1 MSELYRNT
9 RLLSPMWLVA
19 LLLLPLV
26 VVAVRGS
33 LARQSGWTRLATL
46 TLRLLAL
53 ALLIGAV
60 CSPVVDHPG
69 KAPWVAILVDRS
81 ASVGAE
87 GAAAAEA
94 FVNKVVAQTAP
105 DRVVVLP
112 FAATG
117 GRPAEGKWPESTGID
132 PLATDLAAALAGVP
146 SIARPAGPA
155 RIVLLS
161 DGNTTLPESA
171 ISWAT
176 SLETPVDTVPLAVQA
191 GDDLWIQSI
200 AASSQVRPGDLVG
213 IEVLVA
219 SNHATE
225 AVVRVTGRDGEVG
238 RKEINLAQGLATVSF
253 QLELGPG
260 PRDLYRIEVESG
272 RDREE
277 ANNWAEV
284 AVWHGPA
291 GRVLLVGR
299 QTSRFSQLAQT
310 LGREQMEVEAIP
322 ADRFP
327 QDVDQLSQYD
337 LIVLADVPAGVF
349 APGQLHA
356 IETCTRERAG
366 GLVVFGGQD
375 SLTAGNYR
383 GTALERML
391 PVTCE
396 FDAHATRPSLALVL
410 AIDQSGSMEDG
421 DAIGLAKTALRQTV
435 QLLDAQD
442 QLGVIAFQDTTQWI
456 VPLQPCDD
464 RERVFREIETLVA
477 GGGTNMHPAIA
488 KAHLAL
494 HEAYADLK
502 HIIVLTDGIS
512 YPGDFDS
519 LAADV
524 AASDITIS
532 TVGVGSEAAEPL
544 LRSIAELGGGNY
556 HHCTSA
562 AEVPEIFVREAAKAA
577 RMGIREE
584 PLPVQ
589 VTPVLASIASL
600 PEEKPPTLLGY
611 VQTKARPGVQVGM
624 TLQGGDPLIAWW
636 QYGHGRTAVFT
647 SDLQGAWTRPWQTWP
662 GLEAVWIALARQ
674 TIRPAG
680 SHGYRLTAKRD
691 GNVPRVTFD
700 ALPCTGK
707 FENDAQVALH
717 VSGPGAG
724 EEQTTM
730 QRVAPG
736 QYTAKVVTPEA
747 GIYDFQA
754 TCTLRGQTVFSGR
767 CSACPACPA
776 ESIPRPANEPLLR
789 EVAAATGGRFHP
801 SAEDVVASLGPP
813 PTETYPLSHLLVLA
827 ALVALLAELSIRRL
841 LGNP

>member
-1 MSELYRNT
+1 
-9 RLLSPMWLVA
+9 MWLVA

-33 LARQSGWTRLATL
+33 VARQSGWTRPATL
-46 TLRLLAL
+46 ALRLLAL
-53 ALLIGAV
+53 LLLIVAI
-60 CSPVVDHPG
+60 CSPVVDRPG
-69 KAPWVAILVDRS
+69 KAPWVALLVDRS

-105 DRVVVLP
+105 DQVVVLP

-117 GRPAEGKWPESTGID
+117 GRPTEGKWPEPTGID

-155 RIVLLS
+155 RVVLLS
-161 DGNTTLPESA
+161 DGNATLPESA

-176 SLETPVDTVPLAVQA
+176 SLETPVDTVPLAVQE
-191 GDDLWIQSI
+191 GEDLWIHSI
-200 AASSQVRPGDLVG
+200 VSPSEVRPGDLVG
-213 IEVLVA
+213 IEFLVA
-219 SNHATE
+219 SNHASQ
-225 AVVRVTGRDGEVG
+225 AVVRITGRDGEVG

-253 QLELGPG
+253 ELALGPG

-272 RDREE
+272 HDREE

-299 QTSRFSQLAQT
+299 ETSRFSQLTET
-310 LGREQMEVEAIP
+310 LGREQLEVEAILV
-322 ADRFP
+322 DRFP
-327 QDVDQLSQYD
+327 QDVDELSRYD
-337 LIVLADVPAGVF
+337 LIVLADVPAAVF
-349 APGQLHA
+349 SPRQLDA
-356 IETCTRERAG
+356 IETYTREQAG

-375 SLTAGNYR
+375 SLTAGDYR
-383 GTALERML
+383 ETALERML

-562 AEVPEIFVREAAKAA
+562 AEVPEIFVRETAKAA

-584 PLPVQ
+584 PLSVE

-600 PEEKPPTLLGY
+600 PEGKPPTLLGY

-624 TLQGGDPLIAWW
+624 TLEGGDPLVAWW
-636 QYGHGRTAVFT
+636 QYGRGRTAVFT

-662 GLEAVWIALARQ
+662 GLEAVWTALARQ
-674 TIRPAG
+674 MVRPAG
-680 SHGYRLTAKRD
+680 SDGYRLTSKRN
-691 GNVPRVTFD
+691 GKFALVTFD
-700 ALPCTGK
+700 ALPYTGK
-707 FENDAQVALH
+707 FENDAEVVLH
-717 VSGPGAG
+717 VSGPGG
-724 EEQTTM
+724 GKEQTTM

-736 QYTAKVVTPEA
+736 QYTAEVATPEA

-754 TCTLRGQTVFSGR
+754 TCTLRGQAVFSGR
-767 CSACPACPA
+767 CSACPVYPA
-776 ESIPRPANEPLLR
+776 EWMPRPANEPFLQ
-789 EVAAATGGRFHP
+789 EVAAATCGRFHP
-801 SAEDVVASLGPP
+801 SAEEVVASLGTPP
-813 PTETYPLSHLLVLA
+813 VKTYPLGHFLVLA

-841 LGNP
+841 LGGKARTH